1 MDWNPSGVDNREVNC
16 RVDTMKSKDK
26 LLDFLERV
34 VKKSVFTP
42 FFCVVK
48 IKSSKKWTEHPFGCS
63 VLLM

>member
-16 RVDTMKSKDK
+16 RVDTMKSKGK

-48 IKSSKKWTEHPFGCS
+48 IESSKK
-63 VLLM
+63 